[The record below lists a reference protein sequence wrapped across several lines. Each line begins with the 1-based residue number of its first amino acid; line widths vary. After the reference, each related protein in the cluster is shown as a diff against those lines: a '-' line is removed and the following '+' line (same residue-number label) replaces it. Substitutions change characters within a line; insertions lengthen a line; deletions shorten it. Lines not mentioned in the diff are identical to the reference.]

1 MATDGSPF
9 SAADSAL
16 GYLFQC
22 RYALLDSLRRWRQG
36 EDFLVSVET
45 LDDVVFEPKGQPA
58 ELLQTKHHLNRQASL
73 TDASPDLWKTIR
85 IWCEGTVRGSIPS
98 DAVFHLLT
106 TAAAPAGSAASCLRT
121 KDRDVEAAFKKL
133 VATAQTSKSQENA
146 AAYDIFLKNQTKVRP
161 IFDRVFVLD
170 GTSVITELPKLIR
183 QEVRPAVHKAFLEPF
198 VERLE
203 GWWFSRVIKQM
214 AKVTPGPILSEEL
227 EDQADEL
234 REQFKEDNLPI
245 DDAVRG
251 ADIDIT
257 SHIDK
262 RFVAQLKLITLT
274 NPRIFIAIR
283 EYFRAYE
290 QRSRWI
296 REDLLLVGELDRY
309 EERLIEEW
317 QIFFERMKEDLGEK
331 AAEEEKVRAAR
342 ALYQWVESEANFPIR
357 PRCTEPFVTRGSFHI
372 LADGLR
378 VGWHPDFADRVK
390 KVLESSEAGA

>member
-1 MATDGSPF
+1 MTTDGSPF

-36 EDFLVSVET
+36 EDFLVSIEN
-45 LDDVVFEPKGQPA
+45 LDDVLFEPAGLPA

-85 IWCEGTVRGSIPS
+85 VWTEGMVGGSIPS
-98 DAVFHLLT
+98 DANFYLLT
-106 TAAAPAGSAASCLRT
+106 TAVASAGSTASYLRT
-121 KDRDVEAAFKKL
+121 KDRDVDVAFKKL
-133 VATAQTSKSQENA
+133 IATAQTSQNKDLAS
-146 AAYDIFLKNQTKVRP
+146 AYSAFLTHQAKVRP
-161 IFDRVFVLD
+161 IFDRVFILD
-170 GTSVITELPKLIR
+170 DAPLITEIPRLIR
-183 QEVRPAVHKAFLEPF
+183 QEVRPAVNKAFLEPF

-203 GWWFSRVIKQM
+203 GWWFSRVIKQLT
-214 AKVTPGPILSEEL
+214 KVTVGPILSEEL

-245 DDAVRG
+245 DDVVRE
-251 ADIDIT
+251 ADIDLT
-257 SHIDK
+257 SHLDK
-262 RFVAQLKLITLT
+262 RFVTQLKLINVT

-296 REDLLLVGELDRY
+296 REDLLRVGELDRY
-309 EERLIEEW
+309 EVRLIEEW

-342 ALYQWVESEANFPIR
+342 ALYEWVEAKANFPIR
-357 PRCTEPFVTRGSFHI
+357 PRCTEPYVTRGSFHI

-378 VGWHPDFADRVK
+378 VGWHPEFADRVK
-390 KVLESSEAGA
+390 KALESSEAGA